1 MPDTKLH
8 LRLSIGR
15 PEKNHYDKNYHAEI
29 CISLC
34 SSDEK
39 GFFDSLSSLHYGT
52 TANGSTHCK
61 FYENLQSYLTIS
73 SSGLS
78 SDRPFYYAEAG
89 RSSIGLVQSESM
101 YKTLKSVQSKIL
113 KLDTEVYQNELANTV
128 FKLVKVFKVS
138 GILVDDHFGDKVREL
153 DGVTFD
159 SLNALQDEVMAE
171 CLLFEQE
178 DAMQDAIA

>member
-1 MPDTKLH
+1 MSDPKLH

-15 PEKNHYDKNYHAEI
+15 PEKNHYDKKYHAEI

-39 GFFDSLSSLHYGT
+39 GFFDSLSSLQYGT
-52 TANGSTHCK
+52 TANGSSHCK

-78 SDRPFYYAEAG
+78 SDRPFYYAEPG
-89 RSSIGLVQSESM
+89 RSSIGLVQTESM
-101 YKTLKSVQSKIL
+101 YKTLKSVQGRIL
-113 KLDTEVYQNELANTV
+113 KLDTDVYQNELANTA
-128 FKLVKVFKVS
+128 FKLAKVFKVS
-138 GILVDDHFGDKVREL
+138 GILVDDHFRDRVRDL
-153 DGVTFD
+153 GNVTFD
-159 SLNALQDEVMAE
+159 SLNALQQEIMAE

-178 DAMQDAIA
+178 DAIEDAIA

>member
-1 MPDTKLH
+1 MSDPKLH

-15 PEKNHYDKNYHAEI
+15 PQKNYSDKNYHAEI

-39 GFFDSLSSLHYGT
+39 GFFDSLDSLQYGT
-52 TANGSTHCK
+52 TANGFTHSK
-61 FYENLQSYLTIS
+61 FYENLQSYLSIS
-73 SSGLS
+73 SAGLS
-78 SDRPFYYAEAG
+78 SDRPFYYAEPG
-89 RSSIGLVQSESM
+89 KSSIGLVQTESM
-101 YKTLKSVQSKIL
+101 YKTLKSVERKVF
-113 KLDTEVYQNELANTV
+113 KLDNAVYENELANTI

-138 GILVDDHFGDKVREL
+138 GILVDNHFRDRVGDL
-153 DGVTFD
+153 GNVTFD
-159 SLNALQDEVMAE
+159 ALSALQQEVMAE